1 MNSLPIFSFYK
12 NSTKTKAH
20 IAHKS
25 LNINRQKRSHPL
37 SVDFLLGC
45 KNKHAII
52 NPIETFEKLYKSL
65 YLIGFFS
72 KNKKSL
78 LIVNTNKD
86 LANFIENFYQSTR
99 LKNYPV
105 SYCNER
111 WVGGFLTNWKQVS
124 KSVSTF
130 MEFSERFENFIV
142 QNNINFPRYKKMN
155 QSFQGL
161 KKEKSTTSLTPP
173 SVNKSEILKSANTA
187 KQCRQITDTSFGSVK
202 GNIKSDV
209 RRPSLIF
216 LINPN
221 ENRHVVEEALSLN
234 IPVIA
239 ITDSNT
245 NLLGISYPIPGNSH
259 SIEFVHYCLQW
270 ITRII
275 GQNFVKKI

>member
-1 MNSLPIFSFYK
+1 MNSLPISSFIK
-12 NSTKTKAH
+12 NHTKIKAH

-25 LNINRQKRSHPL
+25 LNINGQKRSHPY
-37 SVDFLLGC
+37 SVGFLLGC

-52 NPIETFEKLYKSL
+52 NPIFTIEKLYKSL
-65 YLIGFFS
+65 HHIAFFS
-72 KNKKSL
+72 RKKKSL

-86 LANFIENFYQSTR
+86 LSNFIENFYQSTR

-105 SYCNER
+105 YYCNER

-130 MEFSERFENFIV
+130 MEFSKRFENFIV

-155 QSFQGL
+155 ISFQGLKQGQQGQQGL
-161 KKEKSTTSLTPP
+161 KKEKILT
-173 SVNKSEILKSANTA
+173 
-187 KQCRQITDTSFGSVK
+187 
-202 GNIKSDV
+202 
-209 RRPSLIF
+209 RPDLIF

-239 ITDSNT
+239 ITNSNT
-245 NLLGISYPIPGNSH
+245 NLLGISFPIPGNGN

-275 GQNFVKKI
+275 GKNFVLKDEK

>member
-1 MNSLPIFSFYK
+1 MNSGPIFSFYK

-52 NPIETFEKLYKSL
+52 NPISTFEKLYKSL
-65 YLIGFFS
+65 YLIALFL

-86 LANFIENFYQSTR
+86 LAHFIENFYQSTR

-161 KKEKSTTSLTPP
+161 KIEESTAYVPKGDGRLIIGTSL
-173 SVNKSEILKSANTA
+173 A
-187 KQCRQITDTSFGSVK
+187 DTSLGSVRSV
-202 GNIKSDV
+202 KSPVKRYV
-209 RRPSLIF
+209 RRPGVIF

-239 ITDSNT
+239 ITDSST
-245 NLLGISYPIPGNSH
+245 NLLGISYPIPGNSN

-270 ITRII
+270 LTRII
-275 GQNFVKKI
+275 GQNSVKKF

>member
-1 MNSLPIFSFYK
+1 MNSLPILPFYK
-12 NSTKTKAH
+12 NIIKTKAH
-20 IAHKS
+20 IAHRS
-25 LNINRQKRSHPL
+25 LNINGQKRSHPY

-45 KNKHAII
+45 KNKHGITS
-52 NPIETFEKLYKSL
+52 PIDTFEKLYKSL
-65 YLIGFFS
+65 HLIGFFS
-72 KNKKSL
+72 KKKKSL

-86 LANFIENFYQSTR
+86 CANFIENFYQSTP

-124 KSVSTF
+124 KSVHTF

-142 QNNINFPRYKKMN
+142 QNNINFPRYKKMKE
-155 QSFQGL
+155 SFQGL
-161 KKEKSTTSLTPP
+161 KKEKS
-173 SVNKSEILKSANTA
+173 
-187 KQCRQITDTSFGSVK
+187 
-202 GNIKSDV
+202 IK
-209 RRPSLIF
+209 RPGLIF

-221 ENRHVVEEALSLN
+221 ENRHVIEEALSLN

-245 NLLGISYPIPGNSH
+245 NLDGISFPIPGNSN
-259 SIEFVHYCLQW
+259 SLEFVHYCLQW

-275 GQNFVKKI
+275 CKKYVM

>member
-1 MNSLPIFSFYK
+1 MNSKPIYSFYK

-86 LANFIENFYQSTR
+86 LAHFIENFYQSTR

-161 KKEKSTTSLTPP
+161 KKEKSTTSL
-173 SVNKSEILKSANTA
+173 SK
-187 KQCRQITDTSFGSVK
+187 RITGTSFADTSLGSVRSVRSVRSVK
-202 GNIKSDV
+202 GPVKSDV
-209 RRPSLIF
+209 KQPSLIF

-245 NLLGISYPIPGNSH
+245 NLLGISYPIPGNSN